1 MLVAFN
7 VACDGTTPGPVTARL
22 VVGETASVDSSVN
35 EPSVVVLV
43 VAVPM
48 ATVSP
53 LAPAIAHALISVGSA
68 STHTRP
74 LTRDA
79 DVPVPPPPLPGPLGV
94 SMGYPGSS
102 GDVQLV
108 INSRRMA

>member
-1 MLVAFN
+1 V
-7 VACDGTTPGPVTARL
+7 
-22 VVGETASVDSSVN
+22 
-35 EPSVVVLV
+35 V

-53 LAPAIAHALISVGSA
+53 LAPVIAPALMSVGSA

-74 LTRDA
+74 VTRDA
-79 DVPVPPPPLPGPLGV
+79 DVLVPPPPLPGPLGV

-102 GDVQLV
+102 GDVQPV
-108 INSRRMA
+108 INNRRMAESFMMKL